1 MRVIVTR
8 PIEDAERTAAA
19 LRERGHE
26 AILSPL
32 LEIRF
37 LDGPEISLD
46 GVQAILATSANGIRA
61 LARRTSQRSLPV
73 FAVGPQTTLAA
84 RAAGFADVRD
94 ADGDASALAETVSRW
109 LDPRRG
115 ALLHATGREH
125 KGELAAALEAA
136 GFRVRTEMLY
146 ETVPATELSP
156 GAREALVTG
165 TLDAVMLFSP
175 RSAEIFREIVTSG
188 GRGGGAPT
196 SLIALCISAAT
207 EDALH
212 PLTFREIRVAK
223 RPNLDSMLDLLGP
236 R

>member
-1 MRVIVTR
+1 MRVLVTR

-19 LRERGHE
+19 LRAKGHDP
-26 AILSPL
+26 ILSPL

-46 GVQAILATSANGIRA
+46 GVQAILATSANGIRS
-61 LARRTSQRSLPV
+61 LARRTFQRTLPL

-84 RAAGFADVRD
+84 YADGFTDVRD
-94 ADGDASALAETVSRW
+94 ADGNASALVGTVSRW

-115 ALLHATGREH
+115 ALLHAAGRDH
-125 KGELAAALEAA
+125 RAELAGSLEEAS
-136 GFRVRTEMLY
+136 FTVRTETLY
-146 ETVPATELSP
+146 DAVPARELSAA
-156 GAREALVTG
+156 ARQAVASD

-175 RSAEIFREIVTSG
+175 RSAETFREIVTSSG
-188 GRGGGAPT
+188 YGAAAA

-207 EDALH
+207 EGALH

-223 RPNLDSMLDLLGP
+223 RPNQDSMLDLLGP